1 MRIRTYE
8 SRDLEACRALWVE
21 LTDWHR
27 RLYDDPAL
35 GGDDP
40 GRIFDEH
47 LERIGREHV
56 WIADE
61 DGRIVGLA
69 GLIVRGRHGELE
81 PIVVAEPARG
91 RGFGRAL
98 AEAVRAAAVAE
109 GLTRLTVRPA
119 ARNADAVRFFHA
131 LGFDVLGHVD
141 LQVDLAGEREWRPG
155 ETLAGRDFRV

>member
-1 MRIRTYE
+1 MSRMKRTSWGPAARIIGRECRTAAMRIRTYE

-69 GLIVRGRHGELE
+69 GLIVGGRGGTDAPHRPPGGEERGRRPLL
-81 PIVVAEPARG
+81 PRARL
-91 RGFGRAL
+91 RRA
-98 AEAVRAAAVAE
+98 RA
-109 GLTRLTVRPA
+109 RRPA
-119 ARNADAVRFFHA
+119 GRPRRRARVAAR
-131 LGFDVLGHVD
+131 
-141 LQVDLAGEREWRPG
+141 
-155 ETLAGRDFRV
+155 